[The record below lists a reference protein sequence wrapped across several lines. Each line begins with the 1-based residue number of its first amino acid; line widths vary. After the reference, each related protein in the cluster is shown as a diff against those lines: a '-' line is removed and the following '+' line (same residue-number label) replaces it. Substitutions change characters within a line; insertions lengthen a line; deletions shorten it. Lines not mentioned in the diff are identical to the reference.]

1 MAMYLELSRPFGDV
15 SRWEKVLKRL
25 TLLNNQYPL
34 DDPRCDKIKFMRDFE
49 ASSDIKHKLYLMAEE
64 PSISLVT
71 ILHNWSNFC
80 KVFQYTWDV
89 LDYPKKKLE
98 WIIVDTSLKDHS
110 ELIPSEENILY
121 IRINSEDY
129 LDKIDFK
136 YDDDIPIIGWSFSI
150 ENRLLIGRK

>member
-1 MAMYLELSRPFGDV
+1 
-15 SRWEKVLKRL
+15 
-25 TLLNNQYPL
+25 
-34 DDPRCDKIKFMRDFE
+34 
-49 ASSDIKHKLYLMAEE
+49 MAEE

-136 YDDDIPIIGWSFSI
+136 YDDDKVIWNYFSKTR
-150 ENRLLIGRK
+150 RLPNGFLRDYCVGLSSNDYIMHKVHNKSIYFIRVSELFAVYVGMRSPELLFHD